1 MTEKIIASVTGVLE
15 KELAKLDTTIGKV
28 SIEKPVDELWDKLQ
42 KPISIAKGKL
52 WFRIRP
58 QQVALGPITATDST
72 LTARLDLQ
80 AKPRIRAGERPPD
93 DTVPLPPLGRTQ
105 AVIDTADVFM
115 EGTLH
120 YAAANEALA
129 KRVTGKTIGKGWRRV
144 KIENIV
150 AGPAGMGK
158 ILLGV
163 TISGAADGTV
173 YVVGTPNYDSVTKL
187 MTVPDLAFD
196 VKSQGYLESPRAGS
210 SMARC
215 WMKFAARQSCRCQ
228 ELLDQL
234 VQIVNKEI
242 NRAAGRGDLPARGAE
257 RRPCPERA
265 GGAAGGHRRRHG
277 TWPNLAGDR
286 EGGSLAEEAPHQ
298 AEAREGPGRG
308 WQEVAASAG
317 QGRGALHAKNGALA

>member
-1 MTEKIIASVTGVLE
+1 M
-15 KELAKLDTTIGKV
+15 
-28 SIEKPVDELWDKLQ
+28 
-42 KPISIAKGKL
+42 
-52 WFRIRP
+52 
-58 QQVALGPITATDST
+58 ALGPITATDST

-80 AKPRIRAGERPPD
+80 AKPRIRAGERPPND
-93 DTVPLPPLGRTQ
+93 SVPLPPLGRTQ

-115 EGTLH
+115 EGTLR

-129 KRVTGKTIGKGWRRV
+129 KRVSGKTIGKGWRRV
-144 KIENIV
+144 RIESIV

-163 TISGAADGTV
+163 TISGAANGTV
-173 YVVGTPNYDSVTKL
+173 YVVGTPSYDSVTKL

-196 VKSQGYLESPRAGS
+196 VKSQGYLESAAGWLLNGPLLDEVRS
-210 SMARC
+210 EA
-215 WMKFAARQSCRCQ
+215 KLPVD

-242 NRAAGRGDLPARGAE
+242 NRPLADGIYLRGARE

-265 GGAAGGHRRRHG
+265 GGAAGGHCRRHG

-286 EGGSLAEEAPHQ
+286 EEGSSAEEAPHK

-308 WQEVAASAG
+308 WQEEVAASAG